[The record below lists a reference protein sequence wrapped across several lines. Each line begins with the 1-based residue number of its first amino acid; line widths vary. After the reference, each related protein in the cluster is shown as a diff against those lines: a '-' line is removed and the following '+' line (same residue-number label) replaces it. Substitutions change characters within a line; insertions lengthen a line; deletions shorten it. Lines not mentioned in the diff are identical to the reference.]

1 VTDFAK
7 QSHPNCLDA
16 TLGFEQSVGKPA
28 IEGIGDKYMP
38 KAKIVASQVEDLALI
53 GSTLAEMAML
63 LNSSEESLDRRFRK
77 NIKRG
82 MARRMILLR
91 RELFV
96 QAMHGDATALKWFL
110 TDSFSEQMRDFE
122 RLQKKFYDSLSPEEI
137 DDMLSTIKSCTDF
150 LSSTDKAEV
159 SAEPR
164 TDPGSP
170 RSKLPN

>member
-1 VTDFAK
+1 
-7 QSHPNCLDA
+7 
-16 TLGFEQSVGKPA
+16 
-28 IEGIGDKYMP
+28 MP
-38 KAKIVASQVEDLALI
+38 RKRIDASQVEDLALI

-63 LNSSEESLDRRFRK
+63 LNCSEESLDRRFRK

-82 MARRMILLR
+82 MVRRMILIR

-96 QAMHGDATALKWFL
+96 RAVRGDATALKWFL
-110 TDSFSEQMRDFE
+110 QDSVSERTKDFE
-122 RLQKKFYDSLSPEEI
+122 RRQKQFYESLSIEEMV
-137 DDMLSTIKSCTDF
+137 DMVDTIKRYTDH
-150 LSSTDKAEV
+150 LSSTDKPEV

>member
-1 VTDFAK
+1 MCW
-7 QSHPNCLDA
+7 SDA
-16 TLGFEQSVGKPA
+16 
-28 IEGIGDKYMP
+28 Y
-38 KAKIVASQVEDLALI
+38 DLALI

-63 LNSSEESLDRRFRK
+63 LNCSEESLDRRFRK

-96 QAMHGDATALKWFL
+96 QAMHGDAKALKWFL

-122 RLQKKFYDSLSPEEI
+122 RRQKEFYDSLSPEEI
-137 DDMLSTIKSCTDF
+137 DDMLNTIKRCTDV